1 MKSVASKIAII
12 TGELGAILKDGHN
25 DSYDFISYEQFYAVL
40 RPLIA
45 KHKLVCLPNITQ
57 WDEVIQKIKA
67 KVWNKTTKNYE
78 DGEKEIIRTRLC
90 GTIKMICGETGEM
103 IEISAVGADQDY
115 GGKSMAQAITE
126 FDKRALMKIFKV
138 SSKGDVDPDSRTV
151 NVGDDEEEP
160 KNKPD
165 TDRTKK
171 KPINMPPL
179 TKTESPKEK
188 EEQKPAEVP
197 VKTEEPKPAEK
208 SAPDKTALYH
218 IHFMKQLGK
227 SGQVKD
233 ALDWIRKEYHKET
246 TELSVTEM
254 KQILAQM
261 QAFLP
266 SVTFEI

>member
-1 MKSVASKIAII
+1 MKSVATKIAMI

-45 KHKLVCLPNITQ
+45 KHELVCLPNITQ

-78 DGEKEIIRTRLC
+78 DGEKEIIRTRLS
-90 GTIKMICGETGEM
+90 GTIKIICGETGEM

-151 NVGDDEEEP
+151 FIGDDDEDP
-160 KNKPD
+160 KSRPD
-165 TDRTKK
+165 TDRTKTGK

-179 TKTESPKEK
+179 TKTEPPKEETK
-188 EEQKPAEVP
+188 QEAPAET
-197 VKTEEPKPAEK
+197 KETKP
-208 SAPDKTALYH
+208 APDKTALYH

-233 ALDWIRKEYHKET
+233 ALDWIRKEYRKET
-246 TELSVTEM
+246 TELTVTEM

-261 QAFLP
+261 QEFLP

>member
-1 MKSVASKIAII
+1 MKSVATKIAMI

-90 GTIKMICGETGEM
+90 GTIKMICGDTGEM

-151 NVGDDEEEP
+151 SIGDDDEDP
-160 KNKPD
+160 KSKPD

-179 TKTESPKEK
+179 TKTEP
-188 EEQKPAEVP
+188 PATET
-197 VKTEEPKPAEK
+197 KKEEPKQEAPAEPEK
-208 SAPDKTALYH
+208 NAPDKTALYH

-227 SGQVKD
+227 SGEVKN
-233 ALDWIRKEYHKET
+233 ALDWIRKEYKKET
-246 TELSVTEM
+246 TALSVTEM

-261 QAFLP
+261 QEFLP

>member
-1 MKSVASKIAII
+1 MKSVATKIAMI

-67 KVWNKTTKNYE
+67 KVWNKTTKTYE

-90 GTIKMICGETGEM
+90 GTIKMICGDTGEM

-151 NVGDDEEEP
+151 SIVDDDEDP
-160 KNKPD
+160 KSKPD

-171 KPINMPPL
+171 KPINTPPL
-179 TKTESPKEK
+179 TKTEP
-188 EEQKPAEVP
+188 PAEP
-197 VKTEEPKPAEK
+197 EK
-208 SAPDKTALYH
+208 NAPDKTALYH

-227 SGQVKD
+227 SGEVKS
-233 ALDWIRKEYHKET
+233 ALDWIRKEYKKET
-246 TELSVTEM
+246 TALSVTEM

-261 QAFLP
+261 QEFLP
-266 SVTFEI
+266 KITFEI

>member
-57 WDEVIQKIKA
+57 WDEVIQKVKA

-78 DGEKEIIRTRLC
+78 DGEKEIIRTRLS

-151 NVGDDEEEP
+151 AIGDDDEEP

-165 TDRTKK
+165 TDRTKTK
-171 KPINMPPL
+171 KPINTPPL
-179 TKTESPKEK
+179 TKTEP
-188 EEQKPAEVP
+188 PATET
-197 VKTEEPKPAEK
+197 KKEEPKSDAPAETK
-208 SAPDKTALYH
+208 ETKPAPDKTALYH

-233 ALDWIRKEYHKET
+233 ALDWIRKEYRKET
-246 TELSVTEM
+246 TELTVTEM

>member
-1 MKSVASKIAII
+1 MKSVATKIAMI

-67 KVWNKTTKNYE
+67 KVWNKTTKTYE

-90 GTIKMICGETGEM
+90 GTIKMICGDTGEM

-151 NVGDDEEEP
+151 SIVDDDEDP
-160 KNKPD
+160 KSKPD

-171 KPINMPPL
+171 KPINTPPL
-179 TKTESPKEK
+179 TKTEPPATTEPEK
-188 EEQKPAEVP
+188 N
-197 VKTEEPKPAEK
+197 T
-208 SAPDKTALYH
+208 PDKTALYH

-227 SGQVKD
+227 SGEVKS
-233 ALDWIRKEYHKET
+233 ALDWIRKEYKKET
-246 TELSVTEM
+246 TALSVTEM

-261 QAFLP
+261 QEFLP
-266 SVTFEI
+266 KITFEI

>member
-1 MKSVASKIAII
+1 MKSVATKIAMI

-67 KVWNKTTKNYE
+67 KVWNKTTKTYE

-90 GTIKMICGETGEM
+90 GTIKMICGDTGEM

-138 SSKGDVDPDSRTV
+138 SSKGDVDPDTV
-151 NVGDDEEEP
+151 SIVDDDEDP
-160 KNKPD
+160 KSKPD

-171 KPINMPPL
+171 KPINTPPL
-179 TKTESPKEK
+179 TKTEP
-188 EEQKPAEVP
+188 PAEP
-197 VKTEEPKPAEK
+197 EK
-208 SAPDKTALYH
+208 NAPDKTALYH

-227 SGQVKD
+227 SGEVKS
-233 ALDWIRKEYHKET
+233 ALDWIRKEYKKET
-246 TELSVTEM
+246 TALSVTEM

-261 QAFLP
+261 QEFLP
-266 SVTFEI
+266 KITFEI